1 MTETQ
6 KVLAGVTDLK
16 RCALRP
22 FLSAAWTRKTQA
34 ADTTMQVTSYGTDTS
49 YMYDTVGSASSSSSS
64 LNPKDNLLDLI
75 SNGVGKGYYTSSR
88 ATS

>member
-1 MTETQ
+1 
-6 KVLAGVTDLK
+6 
-16 RCALRP
+16 
-22 FLSAAWTRKTQA
+22 
-34 ADTTMQVTSYGTDTS
+34 MQVTSYGTDTS

-88 ATS
+88 ATSK